1 MMEVWLHWS
10 DSVWHWSSHG
20 RYCLYVCETGN
31 ERQKK
36 EKATECVPVVRAKKG
51 TIDHLLP
58 S

>member
-1 MMEVWLHWS
+1 MWLHWS